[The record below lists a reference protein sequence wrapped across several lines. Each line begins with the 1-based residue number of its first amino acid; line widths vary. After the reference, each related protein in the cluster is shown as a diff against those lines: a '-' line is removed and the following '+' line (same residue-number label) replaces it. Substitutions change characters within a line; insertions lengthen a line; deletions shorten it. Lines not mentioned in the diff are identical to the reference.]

1 MLELSYSGKVNGS
14 LFVEWNNARYN
25 EWTRRA
31 FDPTNRAQ
39 PCLYS
44 IRNDTVFFDTYAD
57 QTYTYEAQLYALPAY
72 MTVGTAEPL
81 LPDEDRETLV
91 AGALMDQCLRDKDY
105 VGADYWN
112 KIYEGRIQEMWA
124 KDRLNNQESE
134 RVVQMPGHYGGLW
147 D

>member
-1 MLELSYSGKVNGS
+1 
-14 LFVEWNNARYN
+14 
-25 EWTRRA
+25 
-31 FDPTNRAQ
+31 
-39 PCLYS
+39 
-44 IRNDTVFFDTYAD
+44 
-57 QTYTYEAQLYALPAY
+57 
-72 MTVGTAEPL
+72 MTTGASEPL
-81 LPDEDRETLV
+81 IPDEDRETLV

-105 VGADYWN
+105 QGADYWN